1 MIVPT
6 LTEMLFF
13 GIGATSIIISAIIL
27 LAGILIIADM
37 IFNKDEHGEH
47 ENTDERIG

>member
-1 MIVPT
+1 MTT

-13 GIGATSIIISAIIL
+13 GIGAISIIITAIIL

-37 IFNKDEHGEH
+37 AFSKDENDEH